1 MDNVRYMFDE
11 TEKKEIRNKTE
22 SKRKRNLCEI
32 DENCF
37 CCCLK
42 FKMKT
47 TTEKRSFLTTDFKR
61 NAFRVFYVI
70 STYFFG
76 RTDV

>member
-37 CCCLK
+37 
-42 FKMKT
+42 
-47 TTEKRSFLTTDFKR
+47 
-61 NAFRVFYVI
+61 
-70 STYFFG
+70 FF
-76 RTDV
+76 VAWNSK